1 MTQPT
6 PNQKVPVETNPDS
19 LVDSKDPKLREI
31 FHILFDNLNDPTET
45 YLFKTIPF
53 EDDAIQWIKL
63 EEHLVRHIGL
73 TGGQKLAK
81 VLKSF
86 PQFSP
91 VRAVKFMRE
100 RLESNTVLSATEIQD
115 ASLYLL
121 SHLKSQEGIAEHIQ
135 PIVKA
140 VVVFRGYDISRP
152 QFWQLRETFPQLLS
166 DEFVLELRTG
176 VTL

>member
-1 MTQPT
+1 MTQLIT
-6 PNQKVPVETNPDS
+6 NQEVIVEADPDS
-19 LVDSKDPKLREI
+19 LVNSKDPKLREI

-91 VRAVKFMRE
+91 VRAVKFMRN
-100 RLESNTVLSATEIQD
+100 RLESNTALSSTEIQD
-115 ASLYLL
+115 ASFHLL
-121 SHLKSQEGIAEHIQ
+121 AHLESQEEIAEHIK
-135 PIVKA
+135 PIAKA
-140 VVVFRGYDISRP
+140 VVVFREYDISRP
-152 QFWQLRETFPQLLS
+152 QFWQLREAFSQLLS